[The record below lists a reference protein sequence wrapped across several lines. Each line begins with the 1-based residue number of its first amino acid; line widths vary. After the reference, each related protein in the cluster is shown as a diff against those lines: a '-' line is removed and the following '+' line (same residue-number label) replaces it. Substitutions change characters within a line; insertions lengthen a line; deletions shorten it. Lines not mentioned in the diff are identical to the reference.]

1 MIRVGGPLG
10 DGLPGHST
18 EDTGMDKRKIAGVSR
33 RRRMTVMASIIGV
46 LGMWVTGPSL
56 AAASWPTRTVTLVV
70 PFSAGGTTDIV
81 ARLLAQKLTAL
92 WGESVV
98 VDDRPGAG
106 GNIGS
111 AIVAKAA
118 PDGYTILVPSGSVL
132 TVNPHLY
139 RDMGFDV
146 KKDLAAVT
154 NVATGPMVV
163 VVNPKVPAQTLQE
176 LIALAKAQPGTLNFG
191 SAGQGSQVHMAGER
205 FASAAGIQI
214 THVPYKGEAV
224 AYNDLVGGQIQ
235 VVVGNIAAASAFV
248 NGGQLRALA
257 VTSKE
262 RSKMLPNVP
271 TASES
276 GLSGL
281 EMTGW
286 FGLMV
291 PAGTPK
297 EVIDKIFADV
307 ATVLK
312 DPDMQAKLA
321 AQGMTPVANTP
332 EQFTKQIADE
342 LQQWGTIVKTRN
354 LQVH

>member
-1 MIRVGGPLG
+1 
-10 DGLPGHST
+10 
-18 EDTGMDKRKIAGVSR
+18 
-33 RRRMTVMASIIGV
+33 
-46 LGMWVTGPSL
+46 
-56 AAASWPTRTVTLVV
+56 
-70 PFSAGGTTDIV
+70 
-81 ARLLAQKLTAL
+81 
-92 WGESVV
+92 
-98 VDDRPGAG
+98 
-106 GNIGS
+106 
-111 AIVAKAA
+111 VAKAA

-176 LIALAKAQPGTLNFG
+176 LVALAKAQPGTLNFG

-214 THVPYKGEAV
+214 THVPYKGEAL

-235 VVVGNIAAASAFV
+235 MVVGNIAAASAFV

-297 EVIDKIFADV
+297 DVIDKIYADV
-307 ATVLK
+307 ASVLK

-332 EQFTKQIADE
+332 EQFTRQIADE

>member
-1 MIRVGGPLG
+1 
-10 DGLPGHST
+10 
-18 EDTGMDKRKIAGVSR
+18 
-33 RRRMTVMASIIGV
+33 
-46 LGMWVTGPSL
+46 
-56 AAASWPTRTVTLVV
+56 
-70 PFSAGGTTDIV
+70 
-81 ARLLAQKLTAL
+81 
-92 WGESVV
+92 
-98 VDDRPGAG
+98 
-106 GNIGS
+106 
-111 AIVAKAA
+111 
-118 PDGYTILVPSGSVL
+118 
-132 TVNPHLY
+132 
-139 RDMGFDV
+139 
-146 KKDLAAVT
+146 
-154 NVATGPMVV
+154 
-163 VVNPKVPAQTLQE
+163 
-176 LIALAKAQPGTLNFG
+176 
-191 SAGQGSQVHMAGER
+191 
-205 FASAAGIQI
+205 
-214 THVPYKGEAV
+214 
-224 AYNDLVGGQIQ
+224 

-271 TASES
+271 TAGES

-297 EVIDKIFADV
+297 DVIDKIYADV